1 MKVLLILLDG
11 WEGCNGS
18 DYVRRVRIVT
28 PENRYYVDL
37 SDPAE
42 IRIITI
48 LGRPPDIMCMPKHAH
63 YVGGI
68 VIALQQF
75 RYIHKYNRR
84 YNYNNDSNES
94 IYK

>member
-1 MKVLLILLDG
+1 M
-11 WEGCNGS
+11 
-18 DYVRRVRIVT
+18 T
-28 PENRYYVDL
+28 PQNRYYVDL

-48 LGRPPDIMCMPKHAH
+48 LGRPPDIMCTPKNAH

-68 VIALQQF
+68 VITLQQF

-84 YNYNNDSNES
+84 NNYNNDLNES
-94 IYK
+94 RYKYYNTKIQMIAEAK